1 MSDTNTAW
9 RARMRASMD
18 AFIAGLKDCSP
29 AEAILIRL
37 GYMAGYEQGRKDRP
51 KPEAQRK

>member
-18 AFIAGLKDCSP
+18 AFIAGLKDCNP